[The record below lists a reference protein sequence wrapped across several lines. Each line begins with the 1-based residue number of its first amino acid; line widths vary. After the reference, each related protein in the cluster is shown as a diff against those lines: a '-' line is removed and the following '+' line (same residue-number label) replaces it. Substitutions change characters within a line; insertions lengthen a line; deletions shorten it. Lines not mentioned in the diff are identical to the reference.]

1 MRYLLI
7 SISIFFVGCAS
18 YTKRNNFK
26 EVVTANAIVYIP
38 YFSDASKDY
47 VYKAK
52 IDIYNK
58 SFGGIFIVK
67 KIAEAD
73 HRIVFTT
80 EMGSK
85 IFDFSFQGDNF
96 KVNYILEEMD
106 NKILLNILEKDFRV
120 LVREHEDVLNKSIK
134 ESSELYETKIVGKNY
149 FYLFDNDILN
159 SISRVKMGKEKVQ
172 FIFSEISDATA
183 KNIQILHHNIKLTIK
198 LKSIN

>member
-7 SISIFFVGCAS
+7 SICLCLVGCTS
-18 YTKRNNFK
+18 YTKKHGFK
-26 EVVTANAIVYIP
+26 EIETIDKVVYNP

-52 IDIYNK
+52 IEVYNK
-58 SFGGIFIVK
+58 TFGGIFIVK
-67 KIAEAD
+67 KIAEAN
-73 HRIVFTT
+73 HRVVFTT

-85 IFDFSFQGDNF
+85 IFDFSFNNDDF
-96 KVNYILEEMD
+96 EVNYILEEMD
-106 NKILLNILEKDFRV
+106 KKILLNILEKDFRV
-120 LVREHEDVLNKSIK
+120 LVREHGKILNKSVK
-134 ESSELYETKIVGKNY
+134 ENRTLLETEIVNKKY
-149 FYLFDNDILN
+149 FYTFKNDQLN

-172 FIFSEISDATA
+172 FIFSDISAITA

>member
-7 SISIFFVGCAS
+7 SICLCLVGCAS
-18 YTKRNNFK
+18 YPKKLGFK
-26 EVVTANAIVYIP
+26 EIETIDKVVDNP

-52 IDIYNK
+52 IDVYDK
-58 SFGGIFIVK
+58 TFGGIFIVK
-67 KIAEAD
+67 KIAEAN
-73 HRIVFTT
+73 HRVVFTT

-85 IFDFSFQGDNF
+85 IFDFTFHNDDF

-106 NKILLNILEKDFRV
+106 KKILINILEKDFRV
-120 LVREHEDVLNKSIK
+120 LVRENGTILNKSVK
-134 ESSELYETKIVGKNY
+134 ENITLFETEIVKKKY
-149 FYLFDNDILN
+149 FYAFKNDHLN

-172 FIFSEISDATA
+172 FIFSDISAITA

>member
-7 SISIFFVGCAS
+7 SIFICLVGCVS
-18 YTKRNNFK
+18 YTKKNNFK
-26 EVVTANAIVYIP
+26 EVVTANTVVYNP

-52 IDIYNK
+52 FEVYNK

-85 IFDFSFQGDNF
+85 IFDFSFQDDDF
-96 KVNYILEEMD
+96 KVNYIIEEM
-106 NKILLNILEKDFRV
+106 NKKILLNILEKDFRV
-120 LVREHEDVLNKSIK
+120 LVREQEEVLNKSEYFLAK
-134 ESSELYETKIVGKNY
+134 LYETKIVGKNY

-172 FIFSEISDATA
+172 FIFSEISDASA
-183 KNIQILHHNIKLTIK
+183 KNIQILHHNIKLSIK
-198 LKSIN
+198 LKSI

>member
-7 SISIFFVGCAS
+7 SICLCLVGCAS
-18 YTKRNNFK
+18 YTKKHGFK
-26 EVVTANAIVYIP
+26 EIETIDKVVYNP
-38 YFSDASKDY
+38 YFSDVSKDY

-52 IDIYNK
+52 IEFYNK
-58 SFGGIFIVK
+58 KFGGIFIVK
-67 KIAEAD
+67 KIAESN
-73 HRIVFTT
+73 HRVVFTT

-85 IFDFSFQGDNF
+85 IFDFSFNNDDF

-106 NKILLNILEKDFRV
+106 KNILLNILEKDFRV
-120 LVREHEDVLNKSIK
+120 LVREYGNILNKSVK
-134 ESSELYETKIVGKNY
+134 ENRTLLETEIVNKKY
-149 FYLFDNDILN
+149 FYTFKNDQLN

-172 FIFSEISDATA
+172 FIFSDISAITA

>member
-7 SISIFFVGCAS
+7 SICLCLVGCAS
-18 YTKRNNFK
+18 YTKKQGFK
-26 EVVTANAIVYIP
+26 EIETIDKVVYNP

-52 IDIYNK
+52 IEFYNK
-58 SFGGIFIVK
+58 TFGGIFIVK
-67 KIAEAD
+67 KIAEAN
-73 HRIVFTT
+73 HRVVFTT

-85 IFDFSFQGDNF
+85 IFDFSFHNDDF
-96 KVNYILEEMD
+96 KVNYILAEMD
-106 NKILLNILEKDFRV
+106 KNILLNILEKDFRV
-120 LVREHEDVLNKSIK
+120 LVREHGNILNKSVK
-134 ESSELYETKIVGKNY
+134 ENRTLLETEIVNKKY
-149 FYLFDNDILN
+149 FYAFKNDQLN

-172 FIFSEISDATA
+172 FIFSDISAITA

>member
-7 SISIFFVGCAS
+7 SFFCCLISCAS
-18 YTKRNNFK
+18 YSKKNNFK
-26 EVVTANAIVYIP
+26 EVESGSEVIHNP

-52 IDIYNK
+52 IDVYNK

-67 KIAEAD
+67 KIAERN

-85 IFDFSFQGDNF
+85 IFDFSFQEDNF

-106 NKILLNILEKDFRV
+106 KKILLNVLEKDFRV
-120 LVREHEDVLNKSIK
+120 LVREHEAVLSKSIK
-134 ESSELYETKIVGKNY
+134 ENSTLFETKIANKKY
-149 FYLFDNDILN
+149 FYIFEDDKLN
-159 SISRVKMGKEKVQ
+159 SISRVNMSKEKVQ
-172 FIFSEISDATA
+172 FLFSKIKANTA
-183 KNIQILHHNIKLTIK
+183 KNIQILHHNIKLTIN
-198 LKSIN
+198 LKSIK

>member
-7 SISIFFVGCAS
+7 SICFCLVGCAS
-18 YTKRNNFK
+18 YTKKHGFK
-26 EVVTANAIVYIP
+26 EIETIDKVVYNP

-52 IDIYNK
+52 IEFYNK
-58 SFGGIFIVK
+58 TFGGIFIVK
-67 KIAEAD
+67 KIAEAN
-73 HRIVFTT
+73 HRVVFTT

-85 IFDFSFQGDNF
+85 IFDFSFHNDDF

-106 NKILLNILEKDFRV
+106 KKILLNILEKDFRV
-120 LVREHEDVLNKSIK
+120 LVREHGNILNKSVK
-134 ESSELYETKIVGKNY
+134 ENRTLLETEIVNKKY
-149 FYLFDNDILN
+149 FYAFKNDQLN

-172 FIFSEISDATA
+172 FIFSDISAITA